1 MDPRFR
7 GGDEEPIGIRGM
19 SEMRETRAAP
29 RWAAAGLK
37 DNERQ
42 IDMVGL
48 RAYRMARL
56 QAELRRRDYGAALLY
71 DPMNIRYATGSRNM
85 SVWTSHSPA
94 RYCFLPAEG
103 KAILFDF
110 HNCEHLS
117 AGLETIA
124 EVRPAR
130 SFFFFGAGSRVEEK
144 ARAWA
149 EEIAELVASHAG
161 ANRRLAVDRLD
172 PPGTAAL
179 LARGIEIFDG
189 QESCELARAIKSE
202 EEIACMT
209 HAIAVCEAGMARM
222 REALKPGLSENELWA
237 LLHETNIRLGGE
249 WIETRILSSGE
260 RTNPWFQECGDRL
273 IRPGDLVSFDTD
285 LIGPFGYC
293 ADLSRTYFC
302 GPGKPSEEQRRLYG
316 LALEQIHFNIEKL
329 MRPGMNLREASELA
343 WRIPNAFVKNRYSCV
358 AHGVG
363 LCDEWPKITHIQ
375 DREKSAYD
383 GELVPGMTI
392 CVESYMGEEG
402 GREGVKLEEQVLI
415 TEKGCRTLSSF
426 PFEEALGA

>member
-1 MDPRFR
+1 M
-7 GGDEEPIGIRGM
+7 
-19 SEMRETRAAP
+19 
-29 RWAAAGLK
+29 L
-37 DNERQ
+37 
-42 IDMVGL
+42 GL
-48 RAYRMARL
+48 RAYRRARL
-56 QAELRRRDYGAALLY
+56 QAELRRRDYGAALLF

-85 SVWTSHSPA
+85 SVWTSHTAA

-103 KAILFDF
+103 KATLFDF

-130 SFFFFGAGSRVEEK
+130 GFYFFGAGSRVAEK
-144 ARAWA
+144 AGIWA
-149 EEIAELVASHAG
+149 DEIAELVASHAG

-189 QESCELARAIKSE
+189 QESCELARAVKSE

-222 REALKPGLSENELWA
+222 REALKPGMSENELWA

-329 MRPGMNLREASELA
+329 MRPGMNFREASELA

-375 DREKSAYD
+375 DRERSAYD

-415 TEKGCRTLSSF
+415 TDKGCRLLSSF
-426 PFEEALGA
+426 PFEEALAA